1 MSTAPAW
8 GAARGG
14 ALVIGGD
21 YRGLGIVRSLGRRG
35 IPVWVLYDE
44 HRIAATSRY
53 ARRAFRWPAESEQ
66 AQLDFLLDLAARFG
80 LDGWAVF
87 PTGDNA
93 GALLARHHALLAERF
108 RLTVPPWEVY
118 RWAYDK
124 RLTYQLAAELGIDYP
139 PTWYPCGREDLAA
152 LECTFPVILKPAS
165 KPALNRFTHAKA
177 WLAGSRS
184 ELLARYEEA
193 TTLVPPELIMVQALV
208 PGGGETQLSYAALCL
223 DGSVRASII
232 ARRLRQYPI
241 DFGRSSTYV
250 ESIDQPEIEAAG
262 RRLLQ
267 ALRFSGLIEIEFK
280 RDPRD
285 GRYKLLEMNPRVWG
299 WHTLG
304 RLAGVDFPYLQWR
317 AAHGLPVPE
326 LRARAGAR
334 WIHLVLDIPAVY
346 RELRAGRLTLRA
358 YLRSLRPPL
367 ERAIIARD
375 DLWPA
380 LLELPL
386 LGWVGWQRRAAGGTS
401 AHCVGAAVAGAGLAL
416 AGRAP
421 GRRPTMPDEA
431 RR

>member
-1 MSTAPAW
+1 MSPVPDR
-8 GAARGG
+8 GAAFGG

-44 HRIAATSRY
+44 HLIAATSRY
-53 ARRAFRWPAESEQ
+53 ARRALRWPAGGEQ
-66 AQLDFLLDLAARFG
+66 EQLDFLLELAARHG
-80 LDGWAVF
+80 LDGWVIF

-93 GALLARHHALLAERF
+93 GALLARHHAQLAERY

-124 RLTYQLAAELGIDYP
+124 RLTYQLAAELGIDAP
-139 PTWYPCGREDLAA
+139 PTWYPRGREDLAA
-152 LECTFPVILKPAS
+152 LDCPFPVILKPAC

-177 WLAGSRS
+177 WLAGGHA

-193 TTLVPPELIMVQALV
+193 TALVPPDLIMVQALI
-208 PGGGETQLSYAALCL
+208 PGGGEAQLSYAALCL
-223 DGSVRASII
+223 EGRVRASIT
-232 ARRLRQYPI
+232 ARRTRQYPT

-250 ESIDQPEIEAAG
+250 ESIEEPEIEAAG

-267 ALRFSGLIEIEFK
+267 GLRFTGLIELEFK

-285 GRYKLLEMNPRVWG
+285 GRCKLLEMNPRVWG

-334 WIHLVLDIPAVY
+334 WIHLILDLPAACS
-346 RELRAGRLTLRA
+346 ELRAGRLTLSA

-375 DLWPA
+375 DPGPA

-386 LGWVGWQRRAAGGTS
+386 LAWVGWQRRMAGPTG
-401 AHCVGAAVAGAGLAL
+401 AL
-416 AGRAP
+416 AAAP
-421 GRRPTMPDEA
+421 ATPDEA
-431 RR
+431 RV